1 MEGWRGLW
9 FACNSTSGSTVGRV
23 HNSLPFSVSTIVVL
37 ERGPYSCLV
46 MMKKKMKH
54 THTCYSQ
61 ARVRTNERFESCYCH
76 QVFLSSNP
84 KLLHFPWNGF
94 SLVVRVHRRQL
105 GLALVRHNAAAQLD
119 GAVATSPEEETPG
132 EAMDEQYT
140 QALCDWVA
148 TLEALAASE
157 AARQVAPRDVAF
169 RWKECTDRW
178 RRGCRSSLRSRSG
191 HTASHHEI

>member
-1 MEGWRGLW
+1 
-9 FACNSTSGSTVGRV
+9 
-23 HNSLPFSVSTIVVL
+23 
-37 ERGPYSCLV
+37 
-46 MMKKKMKH
+46 MKKKMKH

-61 ARVRTNERFESCYCH
+61 ARVRTNGLKVATAT

-119 GAVATSPEEETPG
+119 GAVATSPEEEAPG

-140 QALCDWVA
+140 QALCNWVA

-157 AARQVAPRDVAF
+157 AARHGWRHGMSLFSGRSAP
-169 RWKECTDRW
+169 TDGAE
-178 RRGCRSSLRSRSG
+178 GCRSSLRSRSG